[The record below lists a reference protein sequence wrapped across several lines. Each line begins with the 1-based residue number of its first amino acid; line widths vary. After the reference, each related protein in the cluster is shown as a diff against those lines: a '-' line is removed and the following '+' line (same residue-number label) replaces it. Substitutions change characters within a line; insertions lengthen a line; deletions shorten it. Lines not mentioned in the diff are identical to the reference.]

1 MARLT
6 KDRFG
11 IRRFVAK
18 RKKGKSMTEVTTE
31 TAVNQYRDKA
41 IVFVNGNSMSDT
53 IDELAEKYEQLAS
66 STKANNDVRARLQ
79 ELVNTVEEFIKD
91 NIKEGA
97 SPEEIKGLAEDC
109 EISLEKE
116 ITVSFKVDY
125 SVDVTVPMDFD
136 IEKLNETSFDVSVN
150 YIGSRNQGV
159 EINNEDFT
167 IEDFDVE
174 ED

>member
-1 MARLT
+1 
-6 KDRFG
+6 
-11 IRRFVAK
+11 
-18 RKKGKSMTEVTTE
+18 MTEVTTE

-136 IEKLNETSFDVSVN
+136 IEQLTETSFDVSVN

>member
-6 KDRFG
+6 KYRLG
-11 IRRFVAK
+11 IRRFVTK
-18 RKKGKSMTEVTTE
+18 RKKGKSMTETTPE
-31 TAVNQYRDKA
+31 EQVSEHKVKAVNY
-41 IVFVNGNSMSDT
+41 FNSNSVSDC
-53 IDELAEKYEQLAS
+53 IDELAEKYELLAS
-66 STKANNDVRARLQ
+66 SKKANNEVRARLQ

>member
-1 MARLT
+1 
-6 KDRFG
+6 
-11 IRRFVAK
+11 
-18 RKKGKSMTEVTTE
+18 MTEVTTE

-79 ELVNTVEEFIKD
+79 ELVNNVEEFIKD

-125 SVDVTVPMDFD
+125 SVDVTVPLDFD
-136 IEKLNETSFDVSVN
+136 IEQLTETSFDVSVN
-150 YIGSRNQGV
+150 YIGSKNQGV

>member
-1 MARLT
+1 
-6 KDRFG
+6 
-11 IRRFVAK
+11 
-18 RKKGKSMTEVTTE
+18 MTEVTTE
-31 TAVNQYRDKA
+31 TAVNRYRDKA

-136 IEKLNETSFDVSVN
+136 I
-150 YIGSRNQGV
+150 
-159 EINNEDFT
+159 
-167 IEDFDVE
+167 
-174 ED
+174 